1 MDISKAK
8 DILDYWFSND
18 PYTPNYDK
26 WFLKSQDYDNEIKLK
41 FGNLLKQA
49 EQGKGFAWLNTKD
62 SYIAYIILLDQFSRH
77 IYRGTGESF
86 KNDNAAIIFLE
97 MGWNLYENQLQGY
110 EIMFSFMPYMHS
122 ENIKMQYSGKS
133 CFDRWKK
140 YDIDEKEI
148 KIKKNLI
155 ENNNLELNK
164 IKSEIKM
171 CYSMLP
177 HIEGHLKTIQK
188 FGRFPKRNLLLY
200 RESTP
205 DEIKYMEQPEVKR
218 RPY

>member
-1 MDISKAK
+1 VSDLRVGLPTQSGVQIVEYLVTLLILVEEQDLFYLGEYLFKKLNIIYFMDISKAK

-97 MGWNLYENQLQGY
+97 MGWNLYENHVFFYAL
-110 EIMFSFMPYMHS
+110 HA
-122 ENIKMQYSGKS
+122 
-133 CFDRWKK
+133 
-140 YDIDEKEI
+140 
-148 KIKKNLI
+148 
-155 ENNNLELNK
+155 
-164 IKSEIKM
+164 
-171 CYSMLP
+171 
-177 HIEGHLKTIQK
+177 
-188 FGRFPKRNLLLY
+188 
-200 RESTP
+200 
-205 DEIKYMEQPEVKR
+205 
-218 RPY
+218 